1 MKSFKTIDELVALLE
16 SRGVI
21 TDEWT
26 SLAIERES
34 YYAIVN
40 GYKESFLDKQ
50 AMARTHRDV
59 YLPGTRFEWIYN
71 LFMFDRELRA
81 LTFRYLARAEA
92 IMKSAIVY
100 NFCEKNQGV
109 EDYRDE
115 ACYVS
120 YCNMIVPKG
129 WKGNKCRL
137 HRKNLEKLM
146 KMFEKKTSRYSQRPF
161 VRHYAQHHGYVPLWV
176 VSNDMTFGNVAN
188 FYQLQT
194 RDVQNAAC
202 KMILH
207 STGKDYGPGVL
218 TPDTLLSAF
227 SVLVDYRN
235 LCAHDERLYC
245 AKVGGDRTQTFTHML
260 FYLILILPEQS
271 FEEFLHD
278 IAVLFESYGDDL
290 HIVTR
295 EGLLKDMGMKSQKKE
310 K

>member
-26 SLAIERES
+26 PLAIERES

-40 GYKESFLDKQ
+40 GYKDPFLDKQ
-50 AMARTHRDV
+50 AMVHTHQDV
-59 YLPGTRFEWIYN
+59 YLSGTQFEWIYN

-81 LTFRYLARAEA
+81 MTFRYLARAEA
-92 IMKSAIVY
+92 IMKSAIIY
-100 NFCEKNQGV
+100 NFCEKHQGV
-109 EDYRDE
+109 EDYKN
-115 ACYVS
+115 ASCYVLPD
-120 YCNMIVPKG
+120 NMLVPKG
-129 WKGNKCRL
+129 WKGNKNRL
-137 HRKNLEKLM
+137 HEKNLNKLM
-146 KMFEKKTSRYSQRPF
+146 KMFEKKTSRYSQRLF

-176 VSNDMTFGNVAN
+176 VSNDMTFGNVSN

-194 RDVQNAAC
+194 KDVQNSAC
-202 KMILH
+202 KTILH

-245 AKVGGDRTQTFTHML
+245 AKVGRDRSQTFTHML
-260 FYLILILPEQS
+260 FFLMLILPESS
-271 FEEFLHD
+271 FEEFLRD
-278 IAVLFESYGDDL
+278 IAALFESYGDDL

-295 EGLLKDMGMKSQKKE
+295 EDLLKDMGMKLQKME